1 MISVAVIGQ
10 GFVGGSLTTVLSE
23 RGLTVYTYDK
33 TDKTGKRVEG
43 GPQSLVECG
52 LLDIPVVSR
61 DIGIADIVLPR
72 SAINDDVTLA
82 KPSVP
87 NVEKLKLP
95 LCYSAFRTLIEEL

>member
-10 GFVGGSLTTVLSE
+10 GPVGGSLTTVLSE
-23 RGLTVYTYDK
+23 RGLTVYTY
-33 TDKTGKRVEG
+33 DKTGKRVEG

>member
-10 GFVGGSLTTVLSE
+10 GPVGGSLTTVLSE

-33 TDKTGKRVEG
+33 TGKRVEG
-43 GPQSLVECG
+43 DPQSLVECG

-95 LCYSAFRTLIEEL
+95 LGYSAFRTLIEEL